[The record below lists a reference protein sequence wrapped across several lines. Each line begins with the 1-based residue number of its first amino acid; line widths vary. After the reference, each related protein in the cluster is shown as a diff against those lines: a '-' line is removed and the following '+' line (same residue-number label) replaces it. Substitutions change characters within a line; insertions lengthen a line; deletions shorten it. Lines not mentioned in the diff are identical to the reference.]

1 MPPAPRGQGRK
12 RRPPLHQSG
21 GQRPRRSSAERGA
34 RPGRRHHRDPP
45 PGLPP
50 RRQRQ
55 RQDGREISLKNCSVV
70 DLLLSARM
78 FLMNASPL
86 VALQTKW
93 ESFGPARNCRYPV
106 CYPEPEEEVSRTSVS
121 AKVQMIINN
130 LQSQESALG
139 MNNEYDCIMQ
149 KKQQGEKGS
158 SNRVTSSPVLLQ
170 KHPQYTQC
178 GSPADSDDTEE
189 EEGVGFGRL
198 LLDSD
203 SDDSVDRGIEE
214 AIQEY
219 LKAKTQ
225 SDQSL
230 QRGAECSENISRDKR
245 FKREF
250 SQNKVASNLLPVKF
264 KAEMLSE
271 EYLSDHLGIGKR
283 LQPASPQSIS
293 SDDSFEQSIQAEIV
307 QFLNEKK
314 QQEIHKC
321 VTGEEKDSHVRS
333 ALKCSKEATNKP
345 NCGAIKQGCSA
356 LLLRHRAELQKPST
370 QAKGLQSKTQPEPS
384 DFSQVNPAYLEMA
397 TASQPWAVE
406 QGEESGANYWE
417 SRGALVSE
425 SVHISDSSSDD
436 GIEEAIQLY
445 QLEKIRREAGHAT
458 DCVPLQREGLPTKG
472 LADISASLTIS
483 STTSASPEIHKS
495 PISNKRKETD
505 STSTELES
513 TSNDFN
519 KLLKPLKKARHF
531 ALPENKIAA
540 CELTLQASCRA
551 DTSAELMCAEAIL
564 DISKTIMPSQMGS
577 DSKSLAADS
586 FSPQLLSSSCCD
598 SDSSLVDSDD
608 SIEQEI
614 RAFLALKAQSEN
626 LGTKPP
632 SLSHSLQIPLPS
644 DQNSLASTL
653 EPPLPKSL
661 KLSLNRKKRLKREGR
676 IAKQGA
682 SKPPEQVE
690 TGLFQPGSYPKLA
703 VLQEERAPS
712 SPTELCD
719 AQRLGSKEPRQQQ
732 LPAPKLSGS
741 DGKCVALDSV
751 NPFMQV
757 QSSTRK
763 PVKNSIQTP
772 ERDGSDDESSSLD
785 SDEDLDSAIKDLLRS
800 KRKLKKK
807 SKEQKSQCKKRVRFS
822 ETEAQL
828 LDGFSNLQQGR
839 NPVVLKSCLSKP
851 RKAAKENPARN
862 PPDNTGVKPP
872 SEKPETGKNLDSNLQ
887 LRKGSKPRPVTS
899 QNNLQA
905 AKNRQCTF
913 TAPAGADDSSSVDSD
928 DSIEQEIRKFL
939 AEKAKDSASTSELQK
954 DDAALDLLRVT
965 KQTAPKGKA
974 KPQLVESELDLV
986 LGRSDKPE
994 VSQHTEEL
1002 KNSPGT
1008 EGKGAML
1015 HGSGKCAS
1023 SAQNVH
1029 TTGQSKAKQGLVG
1042 VKGAAAG
1049 EVSGST
1055 AGKKDVPNPE
1065 PVQKTL
1071 PPKTSKNGGGKVR
1084 KVVTAKPRSKR
1095 KNTFHLKIS
1104 SKFIAGLKGARD
1116 RKKSM
1121 LLNKRQKT
1129 ESLLAQSSALGT
1141 EAASQDADVLNQ
1153 GRGAPSPKDEFSGES
1168 PTAIKG
1174 SSSQKLTGEGSSPHV
1189 AETCGRLEAAPLP
1202 VREEAGGWERAGA
1215 AAEQS
1220 DSHSNLP
1227 LQEQSVAAVKV
1238 DKVCRG
1244 TSKAGSAQMWI
1255 EAGDTHKD
1263 SWADPSVDAPRPQH
1277 SVAVVQAD
1285 KVSRDASQQGIH
1297 VCSKGGNNQQDK
1309 SPAPSLGCP
1318 PQELNVTAV
1327 AVDKTGGEACTDNST
1342 QMCNEEGKAVR
1353 HDSDRQ
1359 EEMQVSSSSLEGK
1372 VPVLENR
1379 ETTCEVD
1386 QGQEVVDK
1394 PCAKGPELPA
1404 GICPDSL
1411 SLGGVSHLRRKGRCK
1426 KLKVLSTLIE

>member
-1 MPPAPRGQGRK
+1 
-12 RRPPLHQSG
+12 
-21 GQRPRRSSAERGA
+21 
-34 RPGRRHHRDPP
+34 
-45 PGLPP
+45 
-50 RRQRQ
+50 
-55 RQDGREISLKNCSVV
+55 
-70 DLLLSARM
+70 M
-78 FLMNASPL
+78 FLMNAAPL
-86 VALQTKW
+86 VVLQTKW
-93 ESFGPARNCRYPV
+93 ESFGPARNCSYPL
-106 CYPEPEEEVSRTSVS
+106 CYPEPEEDVSRTSVS

-130 LQSQESALG
+130 LQSQESPLG

-149 KKQQGEKGS
+149 KKQQAEKGS
-158 SNRVTSSPVLLQ
+158 SNRVTSSTALLQ
-170 KHPQYTQC
+170 KHPQYSQC
-178 GSPADSDDTEE
+178 GCPADSDDTEE
-189 EEGVGFGRL
+189 EGSVGFGRL

-219 LKAKTQ
+219 LKAKSQ
-225 SDQSL
+225 SGQSL
-230 QRGAECSENISRDKR
+230 QRNAECSENISSDKR

-314 QQEIHKC
+314 QQGISKC
-321 VTGEEKDSHVRS
+321 VTGEEKKDSHVRS
-333 ALKCSKEATNKP
+333 VLKCSKEATNKP

-356 LLLRHRAELQKPST
+356 LLLRHRAKLQKPSA

-397 TASQPWAVE
+397 TASQPWGVE
-406 QGEESGANYWE
+406 QDGESGANYWE
-417 SRGALVSE
+417 TRGALVSE
-425 SVHISDSSSDD
+425 NVHTSDSSSDD

-445 QLEKIRREAGHAT
+445 QLEKIRREAGRTT
-458 DCVPLQREGLPTKG
+458 DCGPLLREELHTKG

-483 STTSASPEIHKS
+483 SASASPEIRKS

-505 STSTELES
+505 SRPTELKS
-513 TSNDFN
+513 SSNDFN
-519 KLLKPLKKARHF
+519 KLFKPLKKARHF

-586 FSPQLLSSSCCD
+586 FFSPHVLSCSRCD

-614 RAFLALKAQSEN
+614 RAFLALKAESEN

-632 SLSHSLQIPLPS
+632 SLSHSLQMPLSS

-653 EPPLPKSL
+653 EPSLPKSL

-690 TGLFQPGSYPKLA
+690 TGLFQPGNYPKLP
-703 VLQEERAPS
+703 VLQEEHALS

-719 AQRLGSKEPRQQQ
+719 AQRLGSEEPRQQQ
-732 LPAPKLSGS
+732 LMASQLSGS

-757 QSSTRK
+757 QSSARK
-763 PVKNSIQTP
+763 PVKNSIQTQ

-807 SKEQKSQCKKRVRFS
+807 SKDQKSQCKKRVRFS
-822 ETEAQL
+822 ETETQL
-828 LDGFSNLQQGR
+828 LDGCSSLQQGR
-839 NPVVLKSCLSKP
+839 SPVLLKSCLSKP
-851 RKAAKENPARN
+851 RKASKENAARN
-862 PPDNTGVKPP
+862 PAGNTSVKLP
-872 SEKPETGKNLDSNLQ
+872 SEKPEAMKNSGFNLQ
-887 LRKGSKPRPVTS
+887 LRKGSRPRPVAN
-899 QNNLQA
+899 QNNPQA

-913 TAPAGADDSSSVDSD
+913 AAPSGADDSSSVDSD

-939 AEKAKDSASTSELQK
+939 AEKAKDSASSSELQK

-965 KQTAPKGKA
+965 KQTATKGKA
-974 KPQLVESELDLV
+974 KPQPVENELDLV
-986 LGRSDKPE
+986 LGQSDQAE
-994 VSQHTEEL
+994 VSRQTEAL
-1002 KNSPGT
+1002 KTSLGT
-1008 EGKGAML
+1008 EGNSAML
-1015 HGSGKCAS
+1015 HGSGKSAS
-1023 SAQNVH
+1023 SAENVH
-1029 TTGQSKAKQGLVG
+1029 TTGQLKAKQGLMG

-1055 AGKKDVPNPE
+1055 VGKKDVPNPE
-1065 PVQKTL
+1065 PVQNTL
-1071 PPKTSKNGGGKVR
+1071 PPKPSKTRGGKVE
-1084 KVVTAKPRSKR
+1084 KVVNAKPRSKG

-1104 SKFIAGLKGARD
+1104 SKFIAGLKSARD

-1121 LLNKRQKT
+1121 LLSKRQKA
-1129 ESLLAQSSALGT
+1129 ESLLAQSSALGA
-1141 EAASQDADVLNQ
+1141 EAASQDTGVLNQ
-1153 GRGAPSPKDEFSGES
+1153 GRGACSPKDEFSGES
-1168 PTAIKG
+1168 PTAIKE
-1174 SSSQKLTGEGSSPHV
+1174 SSSQKLTGEGTSPHV
-1189 AETCGRLEAAPLP
+1189 AETCGKLEAVPLP
-1202 VREEAGGWERAGA
+1202 VREEAGACERAGA

-1220 DSHSNLP
+1220 DSHSSLP

-1244 TSKAGSAQMWI
+1244 TSKAERAQMWI
-1255 EAGDTHKD
+1255 EAGDIHKD
-1263 SWADPSVDAPRPQH
+1263 SWADANVDPPRPEH
-1277 SVAVVQAD
+1277 SMAVVQAD
-1285 KVSRDASQQGIH
+1285 KVSRDASQQSIH
-1297 VCSKGGNNQQDK
+1297 VCSKGENNQQDK

-1318 PQELNVTAV
+1318 PQGLNVTAV
-1327 AVDKTGGEACTDNST
+1327 AVDKTGGGACTDNST
-1342 QMCNEEGKAVR
+1342 QMCNEKGKAVCR
-1353 HDSDRQ
+1353 DSDRQ

-1372 VPVLENR
+1372 IPVLENR
-1379 ETTCEVD
+1379 ETACDVD

-1394 PCAKGPELPA
+1394 PCAKVPELPA
-1404 GICPDSL
+1404 GICPNSL
-1411 SLGGVSHLRRKGRCK
+1411 LKGKVSHLRRRGRCK